1 MKRALAFLVVAGVA
15 VAALYLAQ
23 RRAQSPTVSTN
34 AIVDVAADVQ
44 RDITRVPMR
53 MTRMSD
59 AQEIEV
65 GNELA
70 SKYVSESGN
79 LSLLE
84 VALQRYVTQ
93 VGGRVAL
100 HARRKL
106 PFQFHIIPSHDLINA
121 FALPG
126 GHVFVGEGLL
136 DIMMSEDELA
146 SVLAHEIEHVDHYH
160 CAERVQIE
168 AQSRKLHLGVLGE
181 LAQLPIALWQAGY
194 SKDQELEADREGMM
208 LAVSASYSPYGSV
221 KLFERF
227 SRMEQEY
234 VIHARTPEQE
244 LSHLAVQGLTGY
256 FRSHPPTS
264 ERLAQANQIIA
275 SQNWQD
281 RKPLKP
287 FRVAYDAKPAAQ

>member
-1 MKRALAFLVVAGVA
+1 MKRAIAFLVVTGIA

-23 RRAQSPTVSTN
+23 RRAQSPGVSSN

-53 MTRMSD
+53 VTRMSD
-59 AQEIEV
+59 TEEIDV

-70 SKYVSESGN
+70 SKYVNESGK
-79 LSLLE
+79 LSPLE
-84 VALQRYVTQ
+84 LALQRYVTQ

-100 HARRKL
+100 HAKRKL
-106 PFQFHIIPSHDLINA
+106 PFKFHIIPSHDLINA

-126 GHVFVGEGLL
+126 GHIFVGEGLL

-146 SVLAHEIEHVDHYH
+146 SVLSHEIEHVDHYH

-194 SKDQELEADREGMM
+194 SKDQEMEADREGMM

-244 LSHLAVQGLTGY
+244 LSQLAVQGLAGY

-264 ERLAQANQIIA
+264 ERLAQANQVIID
-275 SQNWQD
+275 QKWQD

-287 FRVAYDAKPAAQ
+287 FRVAYDSNPAAQ

>member
-1 MKRALAFLVVAGVA
+1 MKRAIAFIFVVGIAIG
-15 VAALYLAQ
+15 ALFLAQ
-23 RRAQSPTVSTN
+23 RRAQSPTVSSN
-34 AIVDVAADVQ
+34 AIVDVVADVQ
-44 RDITRVPMR
+44 RDFTRVPMR
-53 MTRMSD
+53 VTRMSD
-59 AQEIEV
+59 AEEINI

-70 SKYVSESGN
+70 SKYVGEFGQ
-79 LSLLE
+79 LSPLE
-84 VALQRYVTQ
+84 VGLQRYVTQ
-93 VGGRVAL
+93 VGGRV
-100 HARRKL
+100 
-106 PFQFHIIPSHDLINA
+106 HDVINA

-126 GHVFVGEGLL
+126 GHIFVGEGLL

-146 SVLAHEIEHVDHYH
+146 SVLAHEIEHVDHFH

-168 AQSRKLHLGVLGE
+168 AQSRKLHLEILGE
-181 LAQLPIALWQAGY
+181 LAQLPIELWQAGY

-208 LAVSASYSPYGSV
+208 LAVSSSYSPYGSV

-244 LSHLAVQGLTGY
+244 ISQLAIQGLAGY

-264 ERLAQANQIIA
+264 ERLAQANQIIL

-281 RKPLKP
+281 RKSLKP
-287 FRVAYDAKPAAQ
+287 FRVAYDSNPAAQ